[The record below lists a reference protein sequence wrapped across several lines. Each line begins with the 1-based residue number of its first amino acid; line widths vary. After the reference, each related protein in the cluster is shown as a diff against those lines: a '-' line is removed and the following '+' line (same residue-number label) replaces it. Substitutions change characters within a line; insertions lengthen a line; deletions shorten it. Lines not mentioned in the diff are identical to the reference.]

1 MYTSLDWLNE
11 LVSVKTIQLENLID
25 KLTLGGFEVEETLK
39 IDVNKKQRTVLD
51 ISATANR
58 ADSLSIKGIAKEIT
72 ALLDQPS
79 CSSNYINQQVE
90 YQKIITN
97 VIQTTETI
105 PEYGT
110 FVTVTIENLT
120 DLTVPKWLREKL
132 ICSKVEPLNNLLDFQ
147 NYVLLETGY
156 PFEFYDLEKIKT
168 IIKTSEFELSLSSVD
183 TPTTFIGSNEIKYKL
198 NSDILV
204 VKANNYPISIG
215 GIIPNQDVA
224 YSATTNSLLIE
235 GSIFSSKK
243 IRQQSRKLGL
253 RTDRSAR
260 YEKGL
265 NNSYFNEAL
274 IRLITLLKITNPKLI
289 CKIHT
294 ASEVEQITDVNL
306 SLDYANVIEI
316 LGPVKNSITKKPENI
331 SVGQITEYLNRLD
344 FEFNFDLE
352 TTKWNI
358 KIPKARID
366 DLEREIDLIEEIGRL
381 HGFNNFITNLPT
393 VSRVGKEDFSYQ
405 IRKKLTNCFINE
417 GLNELIQYSL
427 VNELTDITIPLI
439 NPLTNDCSTLR
450 TSLLPNLI
458 KIVSDNLKQ
467 GNNLLEGFEY
477 GHVFKDGSK
486 IKYQELEMV
495 SGIFGGR
502 KLKQTWD
509 GPGQT
514 LSWSEGKG
522 KINSLFTKLN
532 IPVIWQP
539 ITESQYKTIL
549 HPYRTAELWLST
561 NQCLGVFGQIH
572 PILAKKYNLPADI
585 FLFEFN
591 LDNIRDEFQ
600 NRKLTL
606 YQPYS
611 NYPKI
616 TKDLSFVVNRT
627 IPFSDIEK
635 TLLINGTQY
644 LTKIKLL
651 DEYRG
656 AAIPEHKTSLCI
668 QLTFQSSQKTLVTK
682 EIEEIL
688 IKLQC
693 ALEINHNVL
702 VRI

>member
-243 IRQQSRKLGL
+243 IRQQSRTLGL

-294 ASEVEQITDVNL
+294 ASEVDQITDVNL

-509 GPGQT
+509 EPGQT

-627 IPFSDIEK
+627 VPFSDIEK

>member
-243 IRQQSRKLGL
+243 IRQQSRTLGL

-381 HGFNNFITNLPT
+381 HGFNNFMTNLPT

-477 GHVFKDGSK
+477 GHVFKDSSK

-509 GPGQT
+509 EPGQT

-627 IPFSDIEK
+627 VPFSDIEK

>member
-331 SVGQITEYLNRLD
+331 SIGQITEYLNRLD
-344 FEFNFDLE
+344 FKFNFDLE

-477 GHVFKDGSK
+477 GHVFKDSSK

-509 GPGQT
+509 EPGQT